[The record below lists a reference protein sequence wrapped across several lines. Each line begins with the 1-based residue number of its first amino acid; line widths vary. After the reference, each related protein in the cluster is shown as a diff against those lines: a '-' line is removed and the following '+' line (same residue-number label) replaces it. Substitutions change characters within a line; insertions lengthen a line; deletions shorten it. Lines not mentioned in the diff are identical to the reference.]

1 MTRQGLLYSNGE
13 NDYQSHI
20 AIGKEAQVM
29 SIVFKSLSSCLCLAL
44 AGLVIALPAHP
55 AFAQDQALNVYST
68 RQSYLIEP
76 IFDRFT
82 KQTGVKVRTLYGK
95 SALLERL
102 AQEGDLSPADIFLT
116 SDALSLLAGVD
127 RGLAQPMTDSSIQEI
142 VPAAFRGPDNQWVGL
157 TMRARIIYAPR
168 DASPADLPQTYEELS
183 DPRFKGQICMRSGS
197 HAYNIG
203 LIAAYIYHYGE
214 EAARS
219 WVQGIKNNLARPPQ
233 GNDRAQIRGV
243 ANGECTLGL
252 GNSYYLGVMQNNP
265 DDKVFAEKVQPL
277 FLTFKEAGTHVNLS
291 GAFITA
297 HSPRAEMAQQLL
309 EFMLTVESQTF
320 YASGN
325 HEYPVNAQASTVA
338 AGWKDLKPDS
348 ASFSDIV
355 KNRQAALTLVQ
366 DVGINQ

>member
-1 MTRQGLLYSNGE
+1 
-13 NDYQSHI
+13 
-20 AIGKEAQVM
+20 M
-29 SIVFKSLSSCLCLAL
+29 SSVFKGLSSRLCLML
-44 AGLVIALPAHP
+44 TGLVLGFSSSATL
-55 AFAQDQALNVYST
+55 AQDTSLNVYST

-82 KQTGVKVRTLYGK
+82 EQTGVTVRTLYGK

-102 AQEGDLSPADIFLT
+102 AQEGNLSPADIFLT

-197 HAYNIG
+197 HAYNVG
-203 LIAAYIYHYGE
+203 LIAAYIHHYGE
-214 EAARS
+214 TAARS
-219 WVQGIKNNLARPPQ
+219 WVQGIKDNLARPPQ

-243 ANGECTLGL
+243 ANGECSLGL
-252 GNSYYLGVMQNNP
+252 GNSYYLGVMQNNA

-277 FLTFKEAGTHVNLS
+277 FLTFKKAGTHVNLS

-297 HSPRAEMAQQLL
+297 HSPRADLAQQLL

-325 HEYPVNAQASTVA
+325 HEYPVNAQASTGA
-338 AGWKDLKPDS
+338 AGWNDLQADS

-355 KNRQAALTLVQ
+355 KNRQTALTIVQ